1 MSSKPLPARG
11 EPGGPL
17 DRQIILH
24 NISQRRCDRARRGL
38 PAATPVE
45 WLNWE
50 SRRPPAAH
58 PGSPAL
64 SVVAVV
70 GDVDCESFITGLLDY
85 LTQLPPNTKDAWW
98 RNLTKTLFFKGTPTE
113 HVTPSAEGA
122 EVAGAEKTGGRSA
135 LGTEEA
141 GGRSALGGA
150 AAQGAGGALVA
161 RGAEI
166 AGGAP
171 RADSAPPGA
180 PQVSNAFDPAEVAEG
195 DEATARDFLA
205 GSGTIA
211 WIGPDAAKRFADLGL
226 ERFSGSLKLPDEL
239 ELYVPG
245 AAPTGR
251 RMALRVAT
259 KAVTG
264 RAYLTHIHHVL
275 AEAYLRNF
283 LRPGDRLEV
292 KHEDELDPVEEI
304 PAGNRDFEA
313 RIANDQRSP
322 GCLRLYA
329 NLTVVP
335 ALHGAP

>member
-1 MSSKPLPARG
+1 MSGKPLPARG

-17 DRQIILH
+17 DRQVILH

-38 PAATPVE
+38 PAATPIE

-50 SRRPPAAH
+50 PRRPPATQQ
-58 PGSPAL
+58 GSPTL
-64 SVVAVV
+64 SVIAVV

-85 LTQLPPNTKDAWW
+85 LTQLPLNTQDAWW
-98 RNLTKTLFFKGTPTE
+98 RNLTKTLFFRGQPADHT
-113 HVTPSAEGA
+113 AEF
-122 EVAGAEKTGGRSA
+122 V
-135 LGTEEA
+135 
-141 GGRSALGGA
+141 
-150 AAQGAGGALVA
+150 
-161 RGAEI
+161 
-166 AGGAP
+166 
-171 RADSAPPGA
+171 
-180 PQVSNAFDPAEVAEG
+180 
-195 DEATARDFLA
+195 A

-211 WIGPDAAKRFADLGL
+211 WIGPESAERFVGLGL

-245 AAPTGR
+245 GAPTGR

-292 KHEDELDPVEEI
+292 RHEDELDPVEEI

-313 RIANDQRSP
+313 RIANDPRSP

>member
-1 MSSKPLPARG
+1 MSGKPLPARG

-38 PAATPVE
+38 PAATPIE

-50 SRRPPAAH
+50 PPPPPATQ
-58 PGSPAL
+58 PGAPAL
-64 SVVAVV
+64 SVIAVV

-85 LTQLPPNTKDAWW
+85 LTQLPLDTRDAWW
-98 RNLTKTLFFKGTPTE
+98 RNLTKTLFFKGIPTE
-113 HVTPSAEGA
+113 HVTP
-122 EVAGAEKTGGRSA
+122 R
-135 LGTEEA
+135 
-141 GGRSALGGA
+141 
-150 AAQGAGGALVA
+150 
-161 RGAEI
+161 
-166 AGGAP
+166 
-171 RADSAPPGA
+171 
-180 PQVSNAFDPAEVAEG
+180 AEG
-195 DEATARDFLA
+195 DEVGARDFLA

-211 WIGPDAAKRFADLGL
+211 WVGPDAAERFVGLGL

-245 AAPTGR
+245 GAPTGR

-292 KHEDELDPVEEI
+292 RHEDELDPVEEI

-313 RIANDQRSP
+313 RIANDPRSP